1 MFSMLDNPRQD
12 FRIVTRDLEHVV
24 GCFGPGLDEC
34 DHLSLLTR
42 DSFQCQFAENLLPP
56 PDKSYA
62 RVGMGALL
70 DRQCAAMK
78 R

>member
-1 MFSMLDNPRQD
+1 MAEMG
-12 FRIVTRDLEHVV
+12 DL
-24 GCFGPGLDEC
+24 PGNYQNVFNAGEPPSRLPNRYPQEC

-42 DSFQCQFAENLLPP
+42 DSFPCQFAENLLPP